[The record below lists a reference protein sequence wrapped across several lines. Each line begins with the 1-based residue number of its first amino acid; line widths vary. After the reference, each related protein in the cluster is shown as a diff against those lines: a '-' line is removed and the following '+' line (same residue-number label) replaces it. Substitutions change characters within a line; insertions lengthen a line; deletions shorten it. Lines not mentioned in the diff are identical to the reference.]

1 MKKRFKQR
9 GRSGERGN
17 TVVELAL
24 GVGILSAVF
33 TGTFQYGY
41 TFYVYNNVQT
51 AVNNGAKYAALRT
64 YEQTTNSPST
74 CFTTAVQDM
83 VAYGDPTG
91 TTTTPV
97 APGLAP
103 SDVVLS
109 VTFSNGVPSQM
120 QVNITNYSINSVFGS
135 VNFTNKPSATYPF
148 LGRYAPTN
156 SCVQ

>member
-1 MKKRFKQR
+1 M
-9 GRSGERGN
+9 
-17 TVVELAL
+17 VELAL
-24 GVGILSAVF
+24 GVALLSGMF
-33 TGTFQYGY
+33 TATFQYGY

-64 YEQTTNSPST
+64 YEQTSASPSD
-74 CFTTAVQDM
+74 CFRHAVQDM

-97 APGLAP
+97 APGLTP
-103 SDVVLS
+103 SNVVLT

-120 QVNITNYSINSVFGS
+120 QVNLTNYSINSVFGTMTLS
-135 VNFTNKPSATYPF
+135 NKPSSTYPF

-156 SCVQ
+156 TCVQ